1 MKDKQ
6 ALLEAISA
14 GAVTVTFTKADSS
27 TREMK
32 CTQAEALM
40 TEYSYDAGEKEAL
53 AIEATE
59 SGLVRAY
66 DLEAHGWRSF
76 KTDTVQNW
84 AQA

>member
-6 ALLEAISA
+6 ALLAALTTGAI
-14 GAVTVTFTKADSS
+14 TVTFTKADSS

-40 TEYSYDAGEKEAL
+40 TEYSYDAGEQATLAQEAKDGDL
-53 AIEATE
+53 IR
-59 SGLVRAY
+59 VY
-66 DLEAHGWRSF
+66 DLEAQGWRSF
-76 KTDTVQNW
+76 NTPTVQNW